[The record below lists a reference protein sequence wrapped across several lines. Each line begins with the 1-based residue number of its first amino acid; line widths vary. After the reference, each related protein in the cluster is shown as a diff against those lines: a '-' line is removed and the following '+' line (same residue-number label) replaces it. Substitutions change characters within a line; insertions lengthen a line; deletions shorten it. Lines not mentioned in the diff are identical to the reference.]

1 MTELRDVIRRVA
13 VSDVTVLVTGESG
26 SGKELVARNLHALSE
41 RRTGPFVAV
50 NCAALSPGVLESEL
64 FGHGRGSFTG
74 AVQSHAG
81 LFEQA
86 DGGTL
91 FLDEISEIAPFV
103 QAKLLRVL
111 QDRQIRR
118 MGAETVRQVDLRIVA
133 ATNANLEKRVADASF
148 RMDLFYR
155 LSVVEIR
162 VASLRERIEDM
173 FDFIDHFFTT
183 RGLATPRLADKTRE
197 LLMRYRWPGNI
208 RELQNEFERLLAFY
222 PKVSEV
228 QPPMLS
234 DRVTRDPGNGPIDID
249 VLYQTKLPR
258 AVGYLEENLLRKSLE
273 QNNWNKS
280 RAARQLGLSRQGLL
294 KKIKRYGIDPA
305 PVPEE

>member
-1 MTELRDVIRRVA
+1 MIRRVA
-13 VSDVTVLVTGESG
+13 GCDVTVLVTGESG
-26 SGKELVARNLHALSE
+26 SGKELVARNLHALGE
-41 RRTGPFVAV
+41 RCEKSFVAI

-91 FLDEISEIAPFV
+91 FLDEIGEIAPFV

-111 QDRQIRR
+111 QDRQVRR
-118 MGAETVRQVDLRIVA
+118 MGAETVRSVDLRVVA
-133 ATNANLEKRVADASF
+133 ATNANLEQRVEDATF

-162 VASLRERIEDM
+162 VAPLRERIEDM
-173 FDFIDHFFTT
+173 FDFIHHFFAK
-183 RGLATPRLADKTRE
+183 RGMSTPRLAGDAQE
-197 LLMRYRWPGNI
+197 LLTQYRWPGNV
-208 RELQNEFERLLAFY
+208 RELQNELERILAFY
-222 PKVSEV
+222 PSVTEI
-228 QPPMLS
+228 QPSMLS
-234 DRVTRDPGNGPIDID
+234 TRVTRDPGGGPIDID

-280 RAARQLGLSRQGLL
+280 RAARELGLSRQGLL
-294 KKIKRYGIDPA
+294 KKIKRYGIDP
-305 PVPEE
+305 VPRTDE